1 MLTSAE
7 ARDLM
12 TRGYCILRLVC
23 DKARPGEQVKI
34 KTLLETINFIKSL
47 FRLSWTLL
55 IVIIIILESQ
65 NHLIHYFWLIKM
77 TKSIFAC
84 VYITCTGYR
93 YRKSLLPDKGFR
105 ERERD
110 LIFGTIIKT
119 IKSPYLEA
127 RDTLIILSLVEQM
140 VIFIINCRL
149 NKNTVFTD

>member
-1 MLTSAE
+1 MLTSAV

-23 DKARPGEQVKI
+23 DKAKPGEPSRD

-65 NHLIHYFWLIKM
+65 THLIHGLWVIRLM
-77 TKSIFAC
+77 TISIGSC

-93 YRKSLLPDKGFR
+93 YRKSLLSDKGFR
-105 ERERD
+105 ERFN
-110 LIFGTIIKT
+110 IWN
-119 IKSPYLEA
+119 Y
-127 RDTLIILSLVEQM
+127 
-140 VIFIINCRL
+140 
-149 NKNTVFTD
+149 NKNYKKPILGSEGHFDYFAISWANGYIHNKL

>member
-1 MLTSAE
+1 
-7 ARDLM
+7 
-12 TRGYCILRLVC
+12 
-23 DKARPGEQVKI
+23 
-34 KTLLETINFIKSL
+34 
-47 FRLSWTLL
+47 
-55 IVIIIILESQ
+55 
-65 NHLIHYFWLIKM
+65 M

-127 RDTLIILSLVEQM
+127 RDTLIILPLVEQM
-140 VIFIINCRL
+140 VIFTINCKRKMITSHKVTPEAL
-149 NKNTVFTD
+149 LEILHPIFSEWGGEGEENILLLG

>member
-105 ERERD
+105 ERERFN
-110 LIFGTIIKT
+110 IWN
-119 IKSPYLEA
+119 Y
-127 RDTLIILSLVEQM
+127 
-140 VIFIINCRL
+140 
-149 NKNTVFTD
+149 NKNYKKPILGSEGHFDYFVISWANGYIHNKL